1 MSFTT
6 TERTG
11 LWPSQAPEVQVLVCA
26 ASLLTQCRPSLL
38 NDGTTSLD
46 QIPVTRGGFGNIL
59 KLSNELVKGPG
70 PEDYSDT
77 RGRDPIPRG
86 DPDMVSRVSRSPH
99 QGQKSELERNFG
111 RSFLPVVAGPET
123 FGRPP
128 GTPPVRGVAAQ
139 DAPRH
144 HPCYLSAVGC
154 TDTTRP

>member
-1 MSFTT
+1 MSFTI
-6 TERTG
+6 TE
-11 LWPSQAPEVQVLVCA
+11 LWPSQAPEAQVLA
-26 ASLLTQCRPSLL
+26 RATSLLAQCRPSLL
-38 NDGTTSLD
+38 NDGITSLD
-46 QIPVTRGGFGNIL
+46 QISFGRGGFRNIS

-111 RSFLPVVAGPET
+111 RSFLPVVVGPET
-123 FGRPP
+123 FGRHSC
-128 GTPPVRGVAAQ
+128 
-139 DAPRH
+139 D
-144 HPCYLSAVGC
+144 LSAVGR